1 MDFSF
6 TIMRNWWSKRP
17 SQFWIFALV
26 KNSLGPSRDPLEGSR
41 GSWGP
46 FSGGLHWSA
55 RVCTGLQ
62 CLVGAKNWT
71 KSKTKLKNV
80 HLIEKTVNVKYFA
93 PLLKKWSMRTWC
105 QQKRK
110 LTSAVHIGSMSQ
122 SSWSMSIL
130 TQLKHKSHPVKFCP
144 VFQLA
149 ANQPL
154 YS

>member
-1 MDFSF
+1 MDNFEKLKIW
-6 TIMRNWWSKRP
+6 TIFEKNRKKFEKFARAKFKKFENLNKNFENLRILSLRLKE
-17 SQFWIFALV
+17 WIIL
-26 KNSLGPSRDPLEGSR
+26 
-41 GSWGP
+41 
-46 FSGGLHWSA
+46 
-55 RVCTGLQ
+55 
-62 CLVGAKNWT
+62 KNWT

-144 VFQLA
+144 VFQ
-149 ANQPL
+149 P
-154 YS
+154 